1 MTRGARYGW
10 RGRRDFWLRR
20 NSSVLGAARSRWLGR
35 RWRGRRCRG
44 GRWRWRGL
52 GRRWRGRRDRRLDRN
67 RHARRCGDLWRLT
80 LRSALDSG
88 ASCHQ
93 QDAEKSAD
101 PRCGRRRSAKTRL
114 SRSVVHLGPHCY
126 ADAPGCTRSEPWTL
140 YFHAQRVTVIVKR
153 SSRNLI
159 WQEYQDCIRSLRAA
173 PRDEPQDAA
182 RERAP
187 IEHDYRGHHF
197 VSAPSPAQL
206 A

>member
-20 NSSVLGAARSRWLGR
+20 NGSALGAARSRWLGQ
-35 RWRGRRCRG
+35 RWRGGRG
-44 GRWRWRGL
+44 RGL

-67 RHARRCGDLWRLT
+67 RHARRCGDLWRLA

-101 PRCGRRRSAKTRL
+101 LRCGRRRSAKTCL

-126 ADAPGCTRSEPWTL
+126 ADAPGCTRSEPWAL
-140 YFHAQRVTVIVKR
+140 FFHALRVTVIVKR

-159 WQEYQDCIRSLRAA
+159 WQEYQDCKRSLRATQ
-173 PRDEPQDAA
+173 RDEPQDGA

-187 IEHDYRGHHF
+187 IERDYRGHHYA
-197 VSAPSPAQL
+197 SAPSPAQL